1 MYRTLLARRLLG
13 RRSKSDDAERGMISR
28 FKARCGVNFTSKLEG
43 MFTDISTCEDRLR
56 CAAALALRVAGPVGE
71 GGVAP
76 RRRAATRSMTPA
88 ARARPRYGRTTR
100 LRRGFDSFAEAE
112 GLAVSDLEF
121 RARVLTQGHWPTFLH
136 VDAVLPESM
145 AAFTQAF
152 EVRWA
157 EVGAQEAPR
166 PPLTR
171 TFGLLPRR
179 NSTCVTAPTGAS
191 LGSTPWGRRW

>member
-13 RRSKSDDAERGMISR
+13 RRSKSDDAERVMISR

-56 CAAALALRVAGPVGE
+56 CVAHTHTHSRLH
-71 GGVAP
+71 P
-76 RRRAATRSMTPA
+76 RTHSRHVPRS
-88 ARARPRYGRTTR
+88 
-100 LRRGFDSFAEAE
+100 GFDAFAKAE
-112 GLAVSDLEF
+112 GLAVDDLEF

-152 EVRWA
+152 EVRGGPNPLGLPTTDTNR
-157 EVGAQEAPR
+157 ER
-166 PPLTR
+166 PT
-171 TFGLLPRR
+171 RR
-179 NSTCVTAPTGAS
+179 NSTCATARTGGS
-191 LGSTPWGRRW
+191 PGSTPWARPWSRAASSSASMTWR